1 MHQGLLLL
9 AGLVKVA
16 SEVWESLEITR
27 RDQVISV
34 VTTSS
39 VLVLTPEEL
48 RAWNSDIDVE
58 TRTAIYRRGLIRFDL
73 MQKPQEAH
81 GGAE

>member
-9 AGLVKVA
+9 AGMVKVI

-27 RDQVISV
+27 RDQIVSV
-34 VTTSS
+34 VSTSS
-39 VLVLTPEEL
+39 RLVLTPEEL
-48 RAWNSDIDVE
+48 EAWNSDIDVD
-58 TRTAIYRRGLIRFDL
+58 TRSAIYRRGLIRYNL